1 MDNSINTKSTVICF
15 CCDKQ
20 LGNWEYRTKV
30 RNGGESYVR
39 VHPMGGLHFET
50 YGHYGSRVFDPMDG
64 KGTKLDIAICD
75 ECIIA
80 GVKKVY
86 GTGWSSVQES
96 AMIENAEYRDEKV
109 RETEDLIAML
119 KADFDEI
126 GGTDV

>member
-1 MDNSINTKSTVICF
+1 MKTDSTVICF

-20 LGNWEYRTKV
+20 MNNWEYDSPT
-30 RNGGESYVR
+30 RNGGNSYVR

-64 KGTKLDIAICD
+64 RGTKLDIAICD

-86 GTGWSSVQES
+86 GTGRGDVE
-96 AMIENAEYRDEKV
+96 AVAVEENAEYRDEKI
-109 RETEDLIAML
+109 RETEDLIGML
-119 KADFDEI
+119 RAGFDEL
-126 GGTDV
+126 GTTND

>member
-1 MDNSINTKSTVICF
+1 MKTDSTVICF
-15 CCDKQ
+15 CCDKVMS
-20 LGNWEYRTKV
+20 NWEYEGRPG
-30 RNGGESYVR
+30 NGGTSYIR

-86 GTGWSSVQES
+86 GTGRNDVHEV
-96 AMIENAEYRDEKV
+96 AMEENEEYRDRAIREK
-109 RETEDLIAML
+109 EDLIGML
-119 KADFDEI
+119 QAGFDELES
-126 GGTDV
+126 TND

>member
-1 MDNSINTKSTVICF
+1 MKTDSTVICF

-20 LGNWEYRTKV
+20 MDNWEYENKH
-30 RNGGESYVR
+30 RNGGTSYVR

-75 ECIIA
+75 ECIIK

-86 GTGWSSVQES
+86 GTGCNHVHE
-96 AMIENAEYRDEKV
+96 AALMENDEYRDQAIREK
-109 RETEDLIAML
+109 EDLL
-119 KADFDEI
+119 KILQAGFDEL
-126 GGTDV
+126 GTTND